1 MISIY
6 DFVDYREFLSVW
18 IESHK
23 DRLKGTRGKMAVA
36 AGISSS
42 MMSFILSGDKH
53 LSLEQAA
60 ELAEFLGLAEKE
72 VEYFYLLVEYGRAGS
87 EKLRKQFKKRIEEQ
101 RKLLA
106 NRIAKNIGLSDEVK
120 AVYYS
125 SWAYSGIRN
134 LTAIPGTHSVQSIA
148 ERLGLP
154 VPVVGRMLEFLIQN
168 DLCKVV
174 DGKLTHG
181 PQKTHV
187 GADSPFVVKHHQNWR
202 MRGFRAMEERRDSNM
217 FFTSP
222 MSLSAEAARE
232 IHLHLPKVV
241 EKVMGI
247 SGPSDSEVVYCF
259 NLDWFAY

>member
-6 DFVDYREFLSVW
+6 DFTDYREFLTAW
-18 IESHK
+18 IESQK
-23 DRLKGTRGKMAVA
+23 DRIKGARSKIAAA

-42 MMSFILSGDKH
+42 MISFILSGDKH

-60 ELAEFLGLAEKE
+60 ELSDFLGLSEKE
-72 VEYFYLLVEYGRAGS
+72 IEYFYLLVEYGRAGS
-87 EKLRKQFKKRIEEQ
+87 EKLKKQFKKRIEDQ
-101 RKLLA
+101 RKQLA
-106 NRIAKNIGLSDEVK
+106 NRISKNISLSDEVK
-120 AVYYS
+120 AIYYS

-134 LTAIPGTHSVQSIA
+134 LTATPGAHNVQTIA

-154 VPVVGRMLEFLIQN
+154 SAVVGRMLDFLIQN
-168 DLCKVV
+168 DLCKIV
-174 DGKLTHG
+174 DGRLTYG

-187 GADSPFVVKHHQNWR
+187 ASDSPFVVKHHQNWR
-202 MRGFRAMEERRDSNM
+202 VRGFRAMEERRDTNL

-232 IHLHLPKVV
+232 VHQHLPKVV